1 MSSAAPWPSGS
12 GRQRSSDPEVRI
24 LLIEDDEMIG
34 TSLTQA
40 MREAGFSMDWVRDG
54 VSGQSA
60 LCAGGYVAAL
70 LDLGLPQR
78 AGFDV
83 LRAARSGGVRTAVLI
98 LTARDALKDRVTG
111 LDLGADDY
119 LVKPFELA
127 ELLARLRA
135 VIRRYDGHA
144 QSTVGTDELRLDLGT
159 RELIY
164 RGAREPLTARE
175 FALLHA
181 LLKRPGAI
189 LSRQQLEER
198 IYGWDDA
205 VASNA
210 VEVII
215 HGLRRR
221 FGADLIRNVRG
232 LGWKVWTG
240 AA

>member
-1 MSSAAPWPSGS
+1 M
-12 GRQRSSDPEVRI
+12 RI

-34 TSLTQA
+34 TSFTQA
-40 MREAGFSMDWVRDG
+40 VRAAGFAVDWVRDG
-54 VSGQSA
+54 IAGQSA

-70 LDLGLPQR
+70 LDLGLPRR

-83 LRAARSGGVRTAVLI
+83 LRSVRSQGVRTPVLI
-98 LTARDALKDRVTG
+98 LTARDALTDRVTG

-119 LVKPFELA
+119 IVKPFELP

-144 QSTVGTDELRLDLGT
+144 QSTVGTDELRLDLRT
-159 RELIY
+159 REITY
-164 RGAREPLTARE
+164 RGERAPLSARE

-181 LLKRPGAI
+181 LLEHPGAI

-198 IYGWDDA
+198 IYGWDDT
-205 VASNA
+205 VSSNA

-232 LGWKVWTG
+232 LGWKISRG
-240 AA
+240 EA

>member
-1 MSSAAPWPSGS
+1 M
-12 GRQRSSDPEVRI
+12 RI

-34 TSLTQA
+34 ASLTQA

-70 LDLGLPQR
+70 LDLGLPRR

-98 LTARDALKDRVTG
+98 LTARDALEDRVTG

-119 LVKPFELA
+119 VVKPFELA

-144 QSTVGTDELRLDLGT
+144 ESTIGTEELRLDLGT
-159 RELIY
+159 REVIH
-164 RGAREPLTARE
+164 RGERAPLSARE

-181 LLKRPGAI
+181 LLERPGAI

-232 LGWKVWTG
+232 LGWKVSTG

>member
-1 MSSAAPWPSGS
+1 MRGQVAAI
-12 GRQRSSDPEVRI
+12 VRI

-34 TSLTQA
+34 TSFTQA
-40 MREAGFSMDWVRDG
+40 VRQAGFSVDWVRDG
-54 VSGQSA
+54 ISGQSA
-60 LCAGGYVAAL
+60 LCSGGHVAAL
-70 LDLGLPQR
+70 LDLGLPRR

-83 LRAARSGGVRTAVLI
+83 LRAVRSKGVRTPIVI
-98 LTARDALKDRVTG
+98 LTARDALEDRVTG

-119 LVKPFELA
+119 IVKPFELS

-135 VIRRYDGHA
+135 VIRRHDGHA
-144 QSTVGTDELRLDLGT
+144 QSTVGTDELQLDLRT
-159 RELIY
+159 RELAY
-164 RGAREPLTARE
+164 RGMRAPLSARE

-181 LLKRPGAI
+181 LVERPGAI

-205 VASNA
+205 VSSNA

-232 LGWKVWTG
+232 LGWKVCRE
-240 AA
+240 

>member
-1 MSSAAPWPSGS
+1 M
-12 GRQRSSDPEVRI
+12 RI

-34 TSLTQA
+34 TSLTA
-40 MREAGFSMDWVRDG
+40 AARERGYSVDWVQDG
-54 VSGQSA
+54 VAGQSA
-60 LCAGGYVAAL
+60 LCSGGYLAAL
-70 LDLGLPQR
+70 LDLGLPRR
-78 AGFDV
+78 AGLEV
-83 LRAARSGGVRTAVLI
+83 LRAARSTGVRTPILI
-98 LTARDALKDRVTG
+98 LTARDALEDRVTA

-119 LVKPFELA
+119 LIKPFELA
-127 ELLARLRA
+127 ELMARLRA
-135 VIRRYDGHA
+135 IIRRYDGHA
-144 QSTVGTDELRLDLGT
+144 QSIVGTGDLRLDLHT

-164 RGAREPLTARE
+164 GGVRASLSARE

-181 LLKRPGAI
+181 LAERPGAI

-198 IYGWDDA
+198 IYGWDET

-221 FGADLIRNVRG
+221 FGAEVIRNVRG
-232 LGWKVWTG
+232 LGWKVSKG